1 MVNREHRNLCKI
13 REQCFRREHCFRRE
27 QCLPMPLLS
36 SDFSEQLSS
45 QRDSLMFRFLVSW
58 F

>member
-13 REQCFRREHCFRRE
+13 REQCFRRE
-27 QCLPMPLLS
+27 QCLPMTPLS